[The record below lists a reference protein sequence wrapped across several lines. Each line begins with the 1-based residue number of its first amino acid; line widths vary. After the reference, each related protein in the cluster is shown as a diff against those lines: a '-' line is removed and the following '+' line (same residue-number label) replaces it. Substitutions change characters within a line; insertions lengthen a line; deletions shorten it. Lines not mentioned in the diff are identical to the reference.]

1 MNKKK
6 VIIGLSSTLSVA
18 VLGLGALALFTAKDD
33 SDFKAKVGTLGIE
46 VDDLDM
52 TNPLNINPGDNDP
65 SNPTDAVAGTEHVF
79 EYTVSNLG
87 TKSARTRH
95 TIILTADKGDTILDA
110 RYMCLFNVESDE
122 LAKKTY
128 VLEDGT
134 EVSSLSEVGEN
145 EFVKAVKYVFLSDIF
160 DGVGTD
166 VKNGGPAEKEDVEG
180 VVTEEDGKV
189 EKTYSYDF
197 ALLRGATNKYQGAD
211 FNIDVVVEAMQYR
224 NTDETDWE
232 TVTTVKRTYSTADVD
247 GTYVPA
253 QDEDSEG
260 NKLDSEYLDHVF
272 EKHTSSSEESTEE
285 ASSESS
291 EESTTEEES
300 SETESSEETSEVVE
314 ITPAE

>member
-1 MNKKK
+1 MKNKK

-33 SDFKAKVGTLGIE
+33 SDFKAKAGTLGIE

-65 SNPTDAVAGTEHVF
+65 SNPEDAAAGTEHIF

-95 TIILTADKGDTILDA
+95 TIILTVNKGETLLDA
-110 RYMCLFNVESDE
+110 RYMCLFNVDSDE
-122 LAKKTY
+122 LVKKIY

-134 EVSSLSEVGEN
+134 EVSNLSEIGEN
-145 EFVKAVKYVFLSDIF
+145 EFVKAVKYIFLSDIF

-166 VKNGGPAEKEDVEG
+166 VKEGGPAEKENIEG

-189 EKTYSYDF
+189 EKTYAYDF
-197 ALLRGATNKYQGAD
+197 ALLRGATNKYQDAD
-211 FNIDVVVEAMQYR
+211 FNIEVVVEAMQYR
-224 NTDETDWE
+224 NTDESDWE
-232 TVTTVKRTYSTADVD
+232 AVTTVKRTYTTADVD

-260 NKLDSEYLDHVF
+260 NKLDSEFLDHVF
-272 EKHTSSSEESTEE
+272 EKHTSSDEKPEEKPSDNETSEEESTEDTE
-285 ASSESS
+285 N
-291 EESTTEEES
+291 TPTEEV
-300 SETESSEETSEVVE
+300 TE
-314 ITPAE
+314 